1 VGGKRGKCEI
11 RVANSTHVLGPG
23 DEAVYRPPSALS
35 ELFDHFEKL
44 IKTID
49 NENNEMYTLDDLN
62 CDLLNQIM
70 NLTFLQKINSLYE
83 LYQLSQL
90 IDDAARVTI
99 KTTSLIDHIA
109 TNTPE
114 KISDC
119 GVIHAYR
126 YK

>member
-1 VGGKRGKCEI
+1 LFIASSLAREKHARNTCGREKG
-11 RVANSTHVLGPG
+11 
-23 DEAVYRPPSALS
+23 AVYRPPSALS